1 MNTDTHTFT
10 HTHTRTHICIH
21 LTKNSWNIHKL
32 IIMVIQNLILFLFII
47 NLKMQ
52 KKKKNGWESF
62 LHQISQNC
70 VKTQRGEMTFNF
82 FKISE

>member
-1 MNTDTHTFT
+1 MKYSQADYYGD
-10 HTHTRTHICIH
+10 
-21 LTKNSWNIHKL
+21 SKL
-32 IIMVIQNLILFLFII
+32 NFVSFYNKF
-47 NLKMQ
+47 KDA